1 MFELDFFLF
10 QNTLIAYVQVGA
22 KLGKNVFLTPTKILP
37 TKEDHSPGS
46 FQIALFIYK
55 KFKIK
60 TNTSFLI
67 KINK

>member
-37 TKEDHSPGS
+37 TKEDHSLGS
-46 FQIALFIYK
+46 FQIVLFIYK
-55 KFKIK
+55 KKLK
-60 TNTSFLI
+60 LKQTPVYW
-67 KINK
+67 